1 VDVSITSVLD
11 AGFGAALERHGFVR
25 FNNEACS
32 YVLRRTDLGSDLH
45 VDVHLMTDP
54 PHFSVVLQDV
64 RADGSRRELLEDFAG
79 VKRYAFDQSNPFSLT
94 GARDLALSHLRRHGI
109 PWLLGEPV
117 NTPALASRA
126 ALASE
131 DRHRRLIV
139 EARATFH
146 AGQRKQALGLLEE
159 AEQIAPLDA
168 ASAKLLAILRR

>member
-1 VDVSITSVLD
+1 VDVSFTSILD

-32 YVLRRTDLGSDLH
+32 YILRRTALGSNLH
-45 VDVHLMTDP
+45 VDVHLITDP

-64 RADGSRRELLEDFAG
+64 RADGSRRELLEEFEG
-79 VKRYAFDQSNPFSLT
+79 VKRYSFELSNPSSLT

-117 NTPALASRA
+117 DTPALASRA

-139 EARATFH
+139 EARASFH
-146 AGQRKQALGLLEE
+146 AGQRKQALGLLAE
-159 AEQIAPLDA
+159 AEQVAPLDP
-168 ASAKLLAILRR
+168 ASAKMLAMLRR